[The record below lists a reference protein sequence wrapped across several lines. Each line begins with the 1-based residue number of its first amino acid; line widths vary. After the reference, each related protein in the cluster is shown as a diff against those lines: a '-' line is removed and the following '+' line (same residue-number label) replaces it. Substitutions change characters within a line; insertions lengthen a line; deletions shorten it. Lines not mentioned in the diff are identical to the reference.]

1 MTKPLSYA
9 LLDHYQKEN
18 QTITRCVRIERRD
31 GVVIGLTDH
40 DADLVVQG
48 ILYKSAVGYTPTA
61 IQANDNL
68 SVNNIDVEG
77 ILAVAGVGRD
87 DIAGGLFDYA
97 RVYVFEVNYKKPTYD
112 IMPLVTGFWG
122 ESKLQEN
129 KYTTEFRSLS
139 QALQQKLGELYSI
152 TCRANLGD
160 SRCKANLASFTVS
173 GTVNDVTNKAI
184 FSASTFA
191 QDSGYF
197 QFGLLTWTTGNN
209 TSYSMEV
216 KVFTTGGGFQLVQ
229 PMPNTIE
236 VGDTFHVYAGC
247 NKAIAT
253 CKAKF
258 NNVVNFRG
266 EPFVPGIDKMLS
278 YPNAK

>member
-1 MTKPLSYA
+1 MTKSLSFA
-9 LLDHYQKEN
+9 LLGHYQEET
-18 QTITRCVRIERRD
+18 QSITRCVRIERRD

-40 DADLVVQG
+40 DTDLVVQG

-61 IQANDNL
+61 IQSNDNL

-97 RVYVFEVNYKKPTYD
+97 RVFVFEVNYNHLSQG
-112 IMPLVTGFWG
+112 ILPLVTGFWG

-139 QALQQKLGELYSI
+139 QALQQTLGELYSI

-160 SRCKANLASFTVS
+160 SRCSVNLSSLTVT
-173 GTVNDVTNKAI
+173 GEVIEATNKST
-184 FSASTFA
+184 FSAATFD
-191 QDSGYF
+191 QDNGYF
-197 QFGLLTWTTGNN
+197 QYGLLTWLTGDNA
-209 TSYSMEV
+209 TYPMEV
-216 KVFTTGGGFQLVQ
+216 KTFNTGGYFQLVQ
-229 PMPNTIE
+229 PMPNTIQI
-236 VGDTFHVYAGC
+236 GDTFQVYAGC
-247 NKAIAT
+247 DKTLST

-266 EPFVPGIDKMLS
+266 EPFVPGVDKMLS